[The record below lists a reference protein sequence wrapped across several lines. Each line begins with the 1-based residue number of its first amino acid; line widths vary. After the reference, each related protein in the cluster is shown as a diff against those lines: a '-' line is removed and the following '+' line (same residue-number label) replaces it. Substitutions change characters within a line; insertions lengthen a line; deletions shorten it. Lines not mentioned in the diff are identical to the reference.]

1 MSEIN
6 RKCVKYIS
14 GSVILSGVLSLLMY
28 IAAII
33 GWVTDW
39 MLPVVVSVAFS
50 LVMELAD
57 VLVWRMVSLK
67 APNFLTTFYS
77 SVSGFRMLLALAA
90 LFVCYILVDEEK
102 MMTLDVVFL
111 IYYAVMLVHH
121 AIFFAR
127 EANAKTGK

>member
-6 RKCVKYIS
+6 RKCVKYIA
-14 GSVILSGVLSLLMY
+14 GTVILSGVLSLLMY

-90 LFVCYILVDEEK
+90 LFVCYLLVDEEK

>member
-1 MSEIN
+1 MSDIN

-14 GSVILSGVLSLLMY
+14 GTVILSGVLSLLMY

>member
-1 MSEIN
+1 MSDIN

>member
-14 GSVILSGVLSLLMY
+14 GTIILSGVLSLLMY

-39 MLPVVVSVAFS
+39 MLPVAVSVAFS

-90 LFVCYILVDEEK
+90 LFVCYFLVDEEK
-102 MMTLDVVFL
+102 MMTLVVVFL

>member
-14 GSVILSGVLSLLMY
+14 GTVILSGVLSLLMY

-90 LFVCYILVDEEK
+90 LFVCYFLVDEEK

>member
-1 MSEIN
+1 MSDIN

-90 LFVCYILVDEEK
+90 LFVCYLLVDEEK

>member
-14 GSVILSGVLSLLMY
+14 GTVILSGVLSLLMY

-90 LFVCYILVDEEK
+90 LFVCYLLVDEEK

>member
-14 GSVILSGVLSLLMY
+14 GTVILIGVISLLMY
-28 IAAII
+28 IASII

-39 MLPVVVSVAFS
+39 MMPVAVSVAFF
-50 LVMELAD
+50 LVMEVAD
-57 VLVWRMVSLK
+57 ILVWRMVSLK
-67 APNFLTTFYS
+67 SPDFLTTFYS

-90 LFVCYILVDEEK
+90 LFVCYFCVDEGN
-102 MMTLDVVFL
+102 MATFVVVFL
-111 IYYAVMLVHH
+111 IYYFVMLAHH